1 MIDDVLEQIVE
12 DYFREKGYFTQH
24 NVKYRPNKKGS
35 AYAVYSDI
43 DILGIHP
50 LKKGKKKVIV
60 VSCKSWQ
67 GGLDIKKTLKQFKA
81 DLNKK
86 DSGREVWK
94 RFRELVNKTWAKAL
108 RDKVYRLT
116 RKKDFEFYL
125 AVTKYKGDKD
135 TWENFPLFKRNLPGC
150 RIKLI
155 DMKAMILDLE
165 KSLTTT
171 PAHSELSRLLQLIK
185 ADKGKIIYKDLK
197 E

>member
-1 MIDDVLEQIVE
+1 MINDVLEQIVE

-24 NVKYRPNKKGS
+24 NVKYRPKKKGP
-35 AYAVYSDI
+35 AYSVHSDI

-50 LKKGKKKVIV
+50 RKRGRKRVVV

-67 GGLDIKKTLKQFKA
+67 GGLNIERALREFKA
-81 DLNKK
+81 DLNKRS
-86 DSGREVWK
+86 SGREIWK
-94 RFRELVNKTWAKAL
+94 GFREITSKVWARAL
-108 RDKVYRLT
+108 KDKVYALT
-116 RKKDFEFYL
+116 GQKEFEFYVAL
-125 AVTKYKGDKD
+125 TKYQGSKES
-135 TWENFPLFKRNLPGC
+135 WESFPLFKRNLPNC

-185 ADKGKIIYKDLK
+185 ADKGKIEYKK
-197 E
+197 